1 MHRHLAIIVTLAVL
15 SQPASLPVLAPLG
28 FLEATAQETRQK
40 KEKPKGRRSQV
51 LSKRAY
57 AKIEEA
63 QQLLAD
69 EDYANALVQLQQI
82 RDGAKFTPYEKAVA
96 LQTAGFA
103 YAGQGDYVKTIAAF
117 EEAANSGDLPPRVVS
132 DLVYNLA
139 QLNLAEGR
147 NARALDYMT
156 RWFAEVEGQNI
167 LGSSCVH
174 TDDVFI

>member
-63 QQLLAD
+63 QQLW
-69 EDYANALVQLQQI
+69 ENQI
-82 RDGAKFTPYEKAVA
+82 
-96 LQTAGFA
+96 
-103 YAGQGDYVKTIAAF
+103 
-117 EEAANSGDLPPRVVS
+117 S
-132 DLVYNLA
+132 DLKHL
-139 QLNLAEGR
+139 
-147 NARALDYMT
+147 
-156 RWFAEVEGQNI
+156 I
-167 LGSSCVH
+167 GSV
-174 TDDVFI
+174 